1 MSEVLRERKPTA
13 RKPHRCSC
21 CGGTIR
27 PGVTYSRTTCLYDG
41 RVFDWLSCPG
51 CNDIA
56 RAVFDWVDYI
66 DEGIGPEDYEE
77 WAREHVDH
85 IVYGQGARAYLA
97 RRYPVSSRWK
107 CSMRRSGGH
116 PNRPK
121 REPADDEEA

>member
-1 MSEVLRERKPTA
+1 MSEVLRDRKPTA

-51 CNDIA
+51 CDDIA

-66 DEGIGPEDYEE
+66 DEGIGPEQYEE

-85 IVYGQGARAYLA
+85 LVYGQGARAYLA
-97 RRYPVSSRWK
+97 RRYPVAQ
-107 CSMRRSGGH
+107 RSGD
-116 PNRPK
+116 PS
-121 REPADDEEA
+121 